1 MILSFQKIKGVG
13 RYSNYHSKNVPKEQ
27 QAAAFQQFNLI
38 YGENGTGKTTF
49 THILRSLKGDDEFL
63 LKKKTF
69 GYTDSPEV
77 VLKANRLRETTLR
90 YQNFQWQ
97 EYDPNIEI
105 FDVHFINNNVYTGLE
120 IQNAVSYTHLTLPT
134 ILLV

>member
-1 MILSFQKIKGVG
+1 M
-13 RYSNYHSKNVPKEQ
+13 EQ
-27 QAAAFQQFNLI
+27 QVKDFQHFNLI

-49 THILRSLKGDDEFL
+49 THILRSLKGEDEFL

-77 VLKANRLRETTLR
+77 VLKAKRLTKTTLS

-97 EYDPNIEI
+97 EHDPNIEI
-105 FDVHFINNNVYTGLE
+105 FDIHFINNNVYTGLE
-120 IQNAVSYTHLTLPT
+120 IQNDHKKKLFEI
-134 ILLV
+134 ILGDNGVQVLRHN